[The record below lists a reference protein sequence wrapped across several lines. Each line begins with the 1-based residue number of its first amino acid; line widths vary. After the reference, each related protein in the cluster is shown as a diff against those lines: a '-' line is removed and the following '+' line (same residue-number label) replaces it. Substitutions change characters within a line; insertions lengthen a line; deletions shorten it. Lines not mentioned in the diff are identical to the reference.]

1 MVEVGDYV
9 AVSEEGVSK
18 IANGLWIKAENPYLV
33 LQVSIDG
40 SFMIQ
45 SMDGK
50 FKTTILKKEFKFV
63 RLLF

>member
-9 AVSEEGVSK
+9 AISEEGVDK
-18 IANGLWIKAENPYLV
+18 IANGLWIKADNPYLV

-40 SFMIQ
+40 GFMIQ